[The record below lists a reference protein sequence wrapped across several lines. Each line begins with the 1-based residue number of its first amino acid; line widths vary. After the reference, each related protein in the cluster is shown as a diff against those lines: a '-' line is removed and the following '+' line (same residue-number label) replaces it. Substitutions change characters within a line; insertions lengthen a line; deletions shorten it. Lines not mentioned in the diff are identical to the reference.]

1 MDALNLAGSS
11 LNNKRR
17 KQDFYPTPPEATKAL
32 IDTGLI
38 LGRRVWEP
46 ACGDGRMAEVFR
58 AAGYSCTASDI
69 RETGYGLTVPVDF
82 LRDQGAYPC
91 GFFDAI
97 VTNPPFNLAAEFIDR
112 AIDHHRPKVVA
123 MLLKANYWHAA
134 KRIKLFEKHQPSH
147 ILALT
152 WRLDFVGGERGGNP
166 LMDCAWVVWTEGAV
180 ETKYALLK
188 KPETQLCLSPV

>member
-11 LNNKRR
+11 LHNKRI
-17 KQDFYPTPPEATKAL
+17 KQDYYPTPPEATQAL
-32 IDTGLI
+32 IETGLVPK
-38 LGRRVWEP
+38 GRVWEP

-58 AAGYSCTASDI
+58 KNGYRCTASDI
-69 RETGYGLTVPVDF
+69 RNTGYGLNVPVDF
-82 LRDQGAYPC
+82 LNDQGAYPC

-97 VTNPPFNLAAEFIDR
+97 VTNPPFKLAAEFIGR

-166 LMDCAWVVWTEGAV
+166 LMDCAWVVWTKGKT
-180 ETKYALLK
+180 ETKYTLLK
-188 KPETQLCLSPV
+188 KPDMRLYL